1 MSLQINADENVTMC
15 NRQFRW
21 MSSVTGSTEVLSVL
35 NARMSAF
42 YGERDRRERYQEMLG
57 HQEDETPAE
66 ESVRHLM
73 PKYVCDL
80 KPERMLEVGCG
91 DGRLYR
97 QLRSY
102 GYAGQYVGIDVADH
116 LMKENECRHPDA
128 DWRVSKAYRIPFD
141 DGSFD
146 VCFSL
151 YVLEHLVYPEAAL
164 REMVRILRPGGRL
177 VLVFPDMVQAGRLGS
192 QQLGFSPMGTAR
204 ERLREWRFLDALVS
218 LFDSRVRLPRA
229 LRNAT
234 STFGPF
240 PVNTRPICLYYSSL
254 MAPDIDAVY
263 IASKEEVQSW
273 AERNELRVEYP
284 CGIQGEFAE
293 QAFVVLIK

>member
-1 MSLQINADENVTMC
+1 MNTAEELTTC

-21 MSSVTGSTEVLSVL
+21 MSSVTGSAEVLSAL
-35 NARMSAF
+35 NAQMSAF
-42 YGERDRRERYQEMLG
+42 YGERDRRECYQEMVRNQDVG
-57 HQEDETPAE
+57 SPAE

-80 KPERMLEVGCG
+80 GPVRILEVGCG

-102 GYAGQYVGIDVADH
+102 GYARQYVGIDVADY
-116 LMKENECRHPDA
+116 LIRDNEGRHPEA
-128 DWRVSKAYRIPFD
+128 EWKSAEAYDIPFE
-141 DGSFD
+141 DGAFD

-151 YVLEHLVYPEAAL
+151 YVLEHLVYPEFAL
-164 REMVRILRPGGRL
+164 REMARILRPGGRL
-177 VLVFPDMVQAGRLGS
+177 VLVFPDFAESRRFGS
-192 QQLGFSPMGTAR
+192 QKLGLSPKGTAS
-204 ERLREWRFLDALVS
+204 ERLREGKFIDAMVS

-229 LRNAT
+229 LRNAVKE
-234 STFGPF
+234 FGPF

-263 IASKEEVQSW
+263 IASKTEVQSW
-273 AERNELRVEYP
+273 AERNGLKVEYP
-284 CGIQGEFAE
+284 CGTEGEFAE
-293 QAFVVLIK
+293 QAFVVLIKG

>member
-1 MSLQINADENVTMC
+1 
-15 NRQFRW
+15 
-21 MSSVTGSTEVLSVL
+21 
-35 NARMSAF
+35 MSAF
-42 YGERDRRERYQEMLG
+42 YGERDRRECYQEMLG
-57 HQEDETPAE
+57 EQEDGAPAQ

-80 KPERMLEVGCG
+80 KPERVLEAGCG

-102 GYAGQYVGIDVADH
+102 GYAGQYVGIDLADY
-116 LMKENECRHPDA
+116 LIQDNMGRHPDA
-128 DWRVSKAYRIPFD
+128 EWRVAKAYHIPFD

-151 YVLEHLVYPEAAL
+151 YVLEHLVYPESAL
-164 REMVRILRPGGRL
+164 REMVRILRPGGRV
-177 VLVFPDMVQAGRLGS
+177 VLVFPDIAQSGRLGS
-192 QQLGFSPMGTAR
+192 QQLGFSPMGTAS
-204 ERLREWRFLDALVS
+204 ERLREGKVIDALVS

-229 LRNAT
+229 LRHAA

-240 PVNTRPICLYYSSL
+240 PVNTRPICLYHSAL

-263 IASKEEVQSW
+263 IASKKEVQRW
-273 AERNELRVEYP
+273 AERNELKVEYP
-284 CGIQGEFAE
+284 YGTEGEFAE
-293 QAFVVLIK
+293 QAFVVLTK

>member
-1 MSLQINADENVTMC
+1 MRARGELVAC

-21 MSSVTGSTEVLSVL
+21 MSSVAGCAEVLSAL
-35 NARMSAF
+35 HAQMSRF
-42 YGERDRRERYQEMLG
+42 YGQRDRRDCYQEMLG
-57 HQEDETPAE
+57 HQDDGPPDQG
-66 ESVRHLM
+66 SVRHLM

-80 KPERMLEVGCG
+80 HPARVLEVGCG

-102 GYAGQYVGIDVADH
+102 GYADQYVGIDVADY
-116 LMKENECRHPDA
+116 LIRDNEARHPEA
-128 DWRVSKAYRIPFD
+128 EWSVSEVYDIPFD

-164 REMVRILRPGGRL
+164 YEMVRILRPGGRL
-177 VLVFPDMVQAGRLGS
+177 VLVFPDFAASSRLGS
-192 QQLGFSPMGTAR
+192 QKLGLSPTGSAS
-204 ERLREWRFLDALVS
+204 EKLREGKLIDAMVS
-218 LFDSRVRLPRA
+218 LFDGRIRLPRA
-229 LRNAT
+229 LRNAVT
-234 STFGPF
+234 EFGPF

-263 IASKEEVQSW
+263 IASKAEVQSW
-273 AERNELRVEYP
+273 AEQNGLQVEYP
-284 CGIQGEFAE
+284 CGTTGEFAQ
-293 QAFVVLIK
+293 QAFVVITLREDQ

>member
-1 MSLQINADENVTMC
+1 
-15 NRQFRW
+15 
-21 MSSVTGSTEVLSVL
+21 
-35 NARMSAF
+35 MSAF
-42 YGERDRRERYQEMLG
+42 YGERDGRQCYQEMLA
-57 HQEDETPAE
+57 HQEDGPPAE
-66 ESVRHLM
+66 ESVRRLM

-80 KPERMLEVGCG
+80 KPERILEVGCG

-102 GYAGQYVGIDVADH
+102 GYAGQYVGIDVADY
-116 LMKENECRHPDA
+116 LVRDNQRRHPDA
-128 DWRVSKAYRIPFD
+128 EWRGAKAYHIPFD

-151 YVLEHLVYPEAAL
+151 YVLEHLVYPESAL
-164 REMVRILRPGGRL
+164 HEMVRILRPGGRV
-177 VLVFPDMVQAGRLGS
+177 VLVFPDIAESGRLGS
-192 QQLGFSPMGTAR
+192 QQLGFSPMGTAS
-204 ERLREWRFLDALVS
+204 ERLRDGKFIDALVS

-229 LRNAT
+229 LRNAVRQI
-234 STFGPF
+234 GPF

-263 IASKEEVQSW
+263 IASKTEVQGW
-273 AERNELRVEYP
+273 AERNGLKVEYP
-284 CGIQGEFAE
+284 CGTEGEFAE